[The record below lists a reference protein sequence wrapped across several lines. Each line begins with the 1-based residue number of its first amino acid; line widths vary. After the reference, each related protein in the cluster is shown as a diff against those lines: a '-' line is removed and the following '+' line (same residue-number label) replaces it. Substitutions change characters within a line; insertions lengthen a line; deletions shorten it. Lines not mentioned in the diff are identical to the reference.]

1 VKVYQVLLIY
11 QYLSLSLLSLSWYQV
26 LLQQSQEALEFFEM
40 FLTHDP
46 TQPTKKVK
54 ISTQP
59 NPTRG
64 STQPTDNSGS
74 SNNNNNNDNNNKGC

>member
-1 VKVYQVLLIY
+1 M
-11 QYLSLSLLSLSWYQV
+11 V

-59 NPTRG
+59 NPT
-64 STQPTDNSGS
+64 QPVGRPNPRTTLVAATTTTTTTTTTRAV
-74 SNNNNNNDNNNKGC
+74 ND